1 MRDATRGGVATV
13 LNEIALAAEVGIL
26 LDEAAVPVRDVVT
39 GACELLGLDPLYVA
53 NEGRLVAFVA
63 PDAAEV
69 ALAAMQALP
78 IGSGAAIVGEVT
90 ADPPGRVLGRT
101 AFGGHRM
108 IDMLVGDP
116 LPRIC

>member
-1 MRDATRGGVATV
+1 MPLQPA
-13 LNEIALAAEVGIL
+13 VG
-26 LDEAAVPVRDVVT
+26 A
-39 GACELLGLDPLYVA
+39 ACELLGIDPLYVA
-53 NEGRLVAFVA
+53 NEGRFVA
-63 PDAAEV
+63 VVAPEAVDTALERAAGRGR
-69 ALAAMQALP
+69 AAPRRPSSAT
-78 IGSGAAIVGEVT
+78 IG